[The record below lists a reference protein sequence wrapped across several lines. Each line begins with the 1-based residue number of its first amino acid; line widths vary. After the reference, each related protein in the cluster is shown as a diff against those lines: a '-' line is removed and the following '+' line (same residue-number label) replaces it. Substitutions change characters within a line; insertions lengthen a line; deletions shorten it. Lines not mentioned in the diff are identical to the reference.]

1 MSSES
6 TTPFRLKRPAGL
18 EGINISKQNPAQL
31 LQTSLNLENNHEI
44 FTEIRNKLK
53 LKSQKHLDV
62 RETPACQ
69 QEAVGKIK
77 NELKEEYPDLFD
89 AEDSE
94 QRMYLAIHTI
104 YKYHYQKRTN
114 LNNHSVKGM
123 QKNYGPSKKPKAL
136 KRENG
141 QTGAQEGSSKS
152 SRAKEHVANRK
163 VIKENDAVH
172 KHNVKHRQSRST
184 AADSSMG
191 LLTPNMSLN
200 YSTSQG
206 MSTSNAL
213 GVVSSGPTPA
223 QGISANFGAS
233 MSHVSAMQS
242 SSQSTPTSSFG
253 SHSSALSFNVRN
265 DYPQSSNSSGSA
277 NFCGPSTSAGTGQPE
292 NRRHPVQHFLEMCV
306 PPMGHFFPQFVEFGC
321 STEEYLLGVS
331 TWPPEQIYE
340 FLKKIFPAQGKMRE
354 MDILILQNHFK
365 AYFGA

>member
-1 MSSES
+1 MSS
-6 TTPFRLKRPAGL
+6 TAPFRLKRPAGL
-18 EGINISKQNPAQL
+18 EGIDISKQNPAQL

-44 FTEIRNKLK
+44 FAEIRNKLK
-53 LKSQKHLDV
+53 LKSQKHLDI

-114 LNNHSVKGM
+114 LNNHSVKGT
-123 QKNYGPSKKPKAL
+123 QKNYRPSKKPKAL

-141 QTGAQEGSSKS
+141 QTGAQEGSSTS
-152 SRAKEHVANRK
+152 SRAKDHVADRK

-172 KHNVKHRQSRST
+172 SKHNVKRRRSGST

-191 LLTPNMSLN
+191 PLTPNTSLN
-200 YSTSQG
+200 SSTSRG
-206 MSTSNAL
+206 TLTSNAPS
-213 GVVSSGPTPA
+213 VVSSGPTPA
-223 QGISANFGAS
+223 QGISTNFGAS
-233 MSHVSAMQS
+233 MSHISATQS
-242 SSQSTPTSSFG
+242 SSQSTPLSSFG
-253 SHSSALSFNVRN
+253 SHSSALSFNTRN
-265 DYPQSSNSSGSA
+265 DYSQPSNSSGSA

-292 NRRHPVQHFLEMCV
+292 NGRHPVQHFLEMCV

-340 FLKKIFPAQGKMRE
+340 FLKKIFPAHGKMRE